1 MRFTWVY
8 IAGPAVGLDF
18 LDSTQLKCD
27 QIDGEH
33 SYHERDFDEDHTR
46 PFNPKIE
53 KIVGGKEVWSI
64 TNWPFIG
71 SLGGYCG
78 GSIIGTILKLSVFL
92 VVSIRDFF

>member
-1 MRFTWVY
+1 MKFTAFF
-8 IAGPAVGLDF
+8 IGHPIMGLDF
-18 LDSTQLKCD
+18 LDSMQLKCD
-27 QIDGEH
+27 QMDGEH
-33 SYHERDFDEDHTR
+33 SYLDREFDEDHTR

-78 GSIIGTILKLSVFL
+78 GSIIGTIHQNNL
-92 VVSIRDFF
+92 VGFYSREF

>member
-1 MRFTWVY
+1 M
-8 IAGPAVGLDF
+8 GLDF

-33 SYHERDFDEDHTR
+33 SYLDREFDEYHTR

-78 GSIIGTILKLSVFL
+78 GSIIGKICQIHFYFKQFLFVIATINP
-92 VVSIRDFF
+92 I